1 MAFILEGLDKRVL
14 VDGCR
19 RPFQLQLVNYLPLSS
34 VEPVATVN
42 ITVAEAAVE
51 DLQEF
56 SMPTETTWYLLV
68 AEEVLPETKVVPKL
82 VTEEMAELQQV
93 QTDRVVQ
100 VELLART
107 EQVLPVEPEEQVP
120 YKDFLELPMEAETVE
135 QRKEMKVQAAAV
147 VDTV

>member
-1 MAFILEGLDKRVL
+1 
-14 VDGCR
+14 
-19 RPFQLQLVNYLPLSS
+19 

-135 QRKEMKVQAAAV
+135 QRKEMKVQAVAV